1 MILTESSP
9 SIPWM
14 QSTSP
19 ILADSPAP
27 GGRADRGE
35 ERGWGGRRREGE
47 GEGRGMGKWT
57 GGWEGS
63 EGEEKREG
71 REMGTNMLGW
81 VATTK

>member
-35 ERGWGGRRREGE
+35 ERGWGGEEEGGGGGGE
-47 GEGRGMGKWT
+47 GNGKVDRGMG
-57 GGWEGS
+57 
-63 EGEEKREG
+63 GE
-71 REMGTNMLGW
+71 
-81 VATTK
+81 

>member
-1 MILTESSP
+1 
-9 SIPWM
+9 
-14 QSTSP
+14 
-19 ILADSPAP
+19 
-27 GGRADRGE
+27 
-35 ERGWGGRRREGE
+35 
-47 GEGRGMGKWT
+47 MGKWT